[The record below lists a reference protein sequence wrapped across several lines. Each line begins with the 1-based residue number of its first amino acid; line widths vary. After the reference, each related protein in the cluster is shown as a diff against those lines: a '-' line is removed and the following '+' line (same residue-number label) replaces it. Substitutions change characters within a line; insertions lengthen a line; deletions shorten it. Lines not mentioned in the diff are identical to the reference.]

1 MVSLEF
7 PKPLVLGR
15 LILGLYLFGSGIA
28 FQIKAGLGLAPWDVF
43 GQGLS
48 NITGL
53 SFGLATVLASA
64 LILLLWIPL
73 KQMPGLGTVFNALL
87 IGPFVDISV
96 RFVPSAAEWGLAA
109 QIGWYLLGMCIIAL
123 GTGMYIGAR
132 LGPGPRDGLMTGSVK
147 RFNKPVWMVRTVI
160 EGGATLIGVAL
171 GGPVGLGTLLFVLGI
186 GPMVQVSMRAFGLV
200 GKDGK

>member
-15 LILGLYLFGSGIA
+15 LILGLYLFGLGIA
-28 FQIKAGLGLAPWDVF
+28 FLIKAGLGLAPWDVF